1 MGSLRLDFA
10 KIRRYPAP
18 LRLAIFTTTLL
29 AVWLPFSLPLRIWL
43 PDANAAS
50 IVSLVILY
58 AEFLVLVRLWG
69 QRVYRQPYLLWLY
82 GLEFSRRNGLEVLL
96 GLGIG
101 LTSVLML
108 FITQGWLGWLSWQ
121 NLHWGIVRTAIEG
134 GVVALAIGF
143 AEEVLFRG
151 WLLDELRRD
160 YTPNMVLVASA
171 VLFATLHFR
180 LLAFPAYVLL
190 GLTLV
195 WAKRA
200 CYSHNASR
208 VHERLGLPI
217 GLHAGLVWGN
227 YVVEVGQ
234 MINHTDRVSP
244 WLTGVGGNPLT
255 GLLGLVF
262 LAGMAIAMRQF
273 AHIQQAKLK
282 W

>member
-1 MGSLRLDFA
+1 MGCLRFDFA
-10 KIRRYPAP
+10 RIRRYPVP
-18 LRLAIFTTTLL
+18 LRLVVFAATLL
-29 AVWLPFSLPLRIWL
+29 VAWLPFLIPIRLLVSDP
-43 PDANAAS
+43 NAAS
-50 IVSLVILY
+50 ILSLVILY

-82 GLEFSRRNGLEVLL
+82 GLEFSQRNGLEVLS

-101 LTSVLML
+101 ITSVLLL

-121 NLHWGIVRTAIEG
+121 NLNWGIVQPAIEG
-134 GVVALAIGF
+134 GVVALAIAF

-160 YTPNMVLVASA
+160 YTPDVVLIVSA
-171 VLFATLHFR
+171 LLFATLHFR

-227 YVVEVGQ
+227 YVVEVGRLVSPS
-234 MINHTDRVSP
+234 DRVSP

-255 GLLGLVF
+255 GLMGLVF
-262 LAGMAIAMRQF
+262 LAGLAIAMHQF
-273 AHIQQAKLK
+273 ARIQRAKLK